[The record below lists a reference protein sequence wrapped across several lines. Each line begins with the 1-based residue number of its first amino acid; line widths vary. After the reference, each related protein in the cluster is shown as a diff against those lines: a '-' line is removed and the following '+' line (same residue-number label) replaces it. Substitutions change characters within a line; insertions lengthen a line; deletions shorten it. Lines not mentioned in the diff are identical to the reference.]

1 MIIKTKFDIGKEVF
15 WVGYGGDW
23 CQGKICGVLF
33 IDGRVLY
40 LMEECT
46 IKKRTYAVYVE
57 EKDVYASKEELLN
70 SL

>member
-1 MIIKTKFDIGKEVF
+1 MTIETKYNIGEKAF

-23 CQGKICGVLF
+23 CEGKIRGIMF
-33 IDGRVLY
+33 IDDKVLY

-46 IKKRTYAVYVE
+46 IKDKIYAVYVE
-57 EKDVYASKEELLN
+57 EYDLFPTKEELLK

>member
-1 MIIKTKFDIGKEVF
+1 MTIETKYNIGDEVF
-15 WVGYGGDW
+15 WAGYGGDW

-33 IDGRVLY
+33 IDGRILY
-40 LMEECT
+40 LIEEYT

-57 EKDVYASKEELLN
+57 EKDVYASKEELLK

>member
-1 MIIKTKFDIGKEVF
+1 MIIKTKFDIGEEVF

-23 CQGKICGVLF
+23 GQAKICGVLF
-33 IDGRVLY
+33 IDSRVLY

-57 EKDVYASKEELLN
+57 EKDVYATKEELLN